1 MKNILIIIG
10 AVVLLLVGGVWWSNS
25 LKSKQVAVEID
36 GIKQYTRTERD
47 HVAGEVV
54 YEENPP
60 VGGKHAQVWAACNG
74 NVYKESIAEEQ
85 AVHSLEHGAV
95 WITYQPSLTPDQ
107 VAALEKKV
115 RGYTLM
121 SPLAE
126 QGAPVI
132 LTAWNNQLSLQSV
145 DDPRVDQFL
154 AKFRQGPQTPEP
166 GATCNAVPGG
176 MQG

>member
-25 LKSKQVAVEID
+25 LKSKQTAVEIE

-47 HVAGEVV
+47 HVAEVV
-54 YEENPP
+54 AYEENPP

-74 NVYKESIAEEQ
+74 NVYKEPIAKEQ

-107 VAALEKKV
+107 IAALEKKV

-132 LTAWNNQLSLQSV
+132 LTAWNNQLLLQSA

>member
-1 MKNILIIIG
+1 MKNIFIIAG
-10 AVVLLLVGGVWWSNS
+10 AVFLLLVGGVWWSNS
-25 LKSKQVAVEID
+25 LKSKQLLVTINDV
-36 GIKQYTRTERD
+36 KQYTRSERD
-47 HVAGEVV
+47 HVQGTVV

-74 NVYKESIAEEQ
+74 NVYKEALPKEQ

-95 WITYQPSLTPDQ
+95 WITYQPNLAADQ
-107 VAALEKKV
+107 IAALEKKV
-115 RGYTLM
+115 RGYTFM

-126 QGAPVI
+126 QGAPVV
-132 LTAWNNQLSLQSV
+132 LTAWNNQLSLQSA

>member
-1 MKNILIIIG
+1 MKIIPLI
-10 AVVLLLVGGVWWSNS
+10 VLVGILFIAGGLWWSNN
-25 LKSKQVAVEID
+25 LKSEQVAVEID
-36 GIKQYTRTERD
+36 GINQYTRTERD
-47 HVAGEVV
+47 HVAGAVA

-60 VGGKHAQVWAACNG
+60 VGGKHAQAWAACNG
-74 NVYKESIAEEQ
+74 NTYKEPVAKEQ

-95 WITYQPSLTPDQ
+95 WITYQPSLAADQ
-107 VAALEKKV
+107 IATLGKKV

-132 LTAWNNQLSLQSV
+132 LTAWNNQLSLQSAN
-145 DDPRVDQFL
+145 DPRIDQFL

>member
-1 MKNILIIIG
+1 MKTILIIVG
-10 AVVLLLVGGVWWSNS
+10 AVILLLVGGVWWSNS
-25 LKSKQVAVEID
+25 LKEKQTAVQIE
-36 GIKQYTRTERD
+36 GIKQYERTERD
-47 HVAGEVV
+47 HVTGTVA

-74 NVYKESIAEEQ
+74 NVYTEPIPNEQ

-95 WITYQPSLTPDQ
+95 WITYQPNLGSEQ
-107 VAALEKKV
+107 VDALKKKV

-121 SPLAE
+121 SPLTE
-126 QGAPVI
+126 QTSPVI
-132 LTAWNNQLSLQSV
+132 LTAWNNQLSLQSA